1 VLEILSVVIIRGS
14 RASKNGSRGFKMA
27 EWIEVPAIR
36 VLKVSRSELLE
47 DFELIAETGHPSPEN
62 FQLARRRK
70 DQRLFRAASL
80 VPIAAWHLNHFFL
93 EEV

>member
-1 VLEILSVVIIRGS
+1 
-14 RASKNGSRGFKMA
+14 MA

-62 FQLARRRK
+62 FQLARRCK
-70 DQRLFRAASL
+70 DQRLFRTASL

>member
-1 VLEILSVVIIRGS
+1 
-14 RASKNGSRGFKMA
+14 MA
-27 EWIEVPAIR
+27 EWIEVPATR
-36 VLKVSRSELLE
+36 VLKVGRPELLE

-70 DQRLFRAASL
+70 DQKLFRAASL
-80 VPIAAWHLNHFFL
+80 VPIAAWHLNHLFL